1 MKPSNFTHRIKGGR
15 EHTAQQFPF
24 SFSKLRCGPF
34 GFNPRKFPQHLT
46 NKWNWI
52 RSMKFE
58 TVQLHFLSDVFGL
71 VSSRNFATMAT
82 WRNKFPSL
90 LANTIIIL
98 SPKQFHSPFN
108 ITDINPFLISAVSK
122 WCIVNCTKFYDFESH
137 CSSKSLRS
145 PVRLC
150 WTAVVSPR
158 VTSCVKLCA
167 KW

>member
-1 MKPSNFTHRIKGGR
+1 MKPSNFTRRLKAGR

-82 WRNKFPSL
+82 WRNKFSSL
-90 LANTIIIL
+90 LANTILIL

-137 CSSKSLRS
+137 CSSKSLCTIACTT
-145 PVRLC
+145 LLDG
-150 WTAVVSPR
+150 
-158 VTSCVKLCA
+158 SCIA
-167 KW
+167 KSY